1 MASEIVEVRVGDLVD
16 AGVLAINDGYRM
28 RNEELGASGT
38 PFVRG
43 GDIGSGWIDHK
54 TEDHIRPDFLS
65 RIESKLTRPWDV
77 AFITKGTVGRVGILR
92 PQQPAVVFA
101 PQVAYWRSLDH
112 EKLNPRFIYY
122 LLSGAEFQARLDA
135 DKTHGS
141 MVADY
146 VSLSQQL
153 DFRLTIPGIAQQR
166 AIAHV
171 LGTLDDKIELNRKMS
186 ETLEELARTLFK
198 SWFVDFDPVLAKAGG
213 KKPFGMDDATAALF
227 PDSFE
232 DSDLGPIPSGWRVA
246 ALGEVAALNP
256 EQWTSRNHPP
266 AIDYLDL
273 SSASR
278 GVFGAPSRM
287 SWGDSPSRARRVL
300 RDWDTAFGT
309 VRPGNR
315 SFGLVLSASEVLTG
329 STGFAV
335 LRPDDERWRGF
346 VYLCVTR
353 DANVEYFS
361 VVADGSAYPAVA
373 PEVVHQTSCVLPD
386 DDVVSCFQR
395 VVEPMFLRIDAATS
409 ESRTLAELRDTLL
422 PKLLSGELRVPLD
435 VADAPSAKSEQLGLF
450 PQD

>member
-1 MASEIVEVRVGDLVD
+1 MSRVSPKVVDRNATDWVETTIGDQVLLQRGVDITRAEQRPGCVPVISSGGVSSFHDTPAATGPGVVLGRKGVVGSVYFVD
-16 AGVLAINDGYRM
+16 TDYWPHDTTLWVKDFKGNLPR
-28 RNEELGASGT
+28 
-38 PFVRG
+38 FVYYFFRG
-43 GDIGSGWIDHK
+43 MTQH
-54 TEDHIRPDFLS
+54 
-65 RIESKLTRPWDV
+65 LTRLDV
-77 AFITKGTVGRVGILR
+77 GSANPTLNRNHVHPI
-92 PQQPAVVFA
+92 
-101 PQVAYWRSLDH
+101 QVRWPPLP
-112 EKLNPRFIYY
+112 E
-122 LLSGAEFQARLDA
+122 
-135 DKTHGS
+135 
-141 MVADY
+141 
-146 VSLSQQL
+146 
-153 DFRLTIPGIAQQR
+153 QR

-198 SWFVDFDPVLAKAGG
+198 SWFVDFDPVHAKAAG

-232 DSDLGPIPSGWRVA
+232 DSELGPIPSGWRVA

-278 GVFGAPSRM
+278 GVFGTPSRM

-373 PEVVHQTSCVLPD
+373 QEVVHQTSCVLPD

-450 PQD
+450 GDR